1 MISVA
6 YTGTQTGVF
15 TSVDPGSDYTASS
28 TAYQQYTSPVFVA
41 SWNPNGF
48 GDDVVPA
55 IMAVVEEIPET
66 TSVNELRNDLSIR
79 VYPNPVRDELNIRI
93 NAENAIGA
101 VNYDVMDVAGRI
113 VMSGTKMVDG
123 LNDQMTLSVGQLQEG
138 LYTIVMK
145 TNKGFN
151 TSRFVVTK

>member
-1 MISVA
+1 
-6 YTGTQTGVF
+6 
-15 TSVDPGSDYTASS
+15 
-28 TAYQQYTSPVFVA
+28 
-41 SWNPNGF
+41 
-48 GDDVVPA
+48 
-55 IMAVVEEIPET
+55 
-66 TSVNELRNDLSIR
+66 
-79 VYPNPVRDELNIRI
+79 VYPNPVRDNLNIRI

-138 LYTIVMK
+138 LYTLVMK

>member
-1 MISVA
+1 M
-6 YTGTQTGVF
+6 
-15 TSVDPGSDYTASS
+15 
-28 TAYQQYTSPVFVA
+28 
-41 SWNPNGF
+41 
-48 GDDVVPA
+48 A
-55 IMAVVEEIPET
+55 IVEEIPDN
-66 TSVNELRNDLSIR
+66 TSVNEIRNDLNIR
-79 VYPNPVRDELNIRI
+79 VYPNPVRDHLNIRI

-138 LYTIVMK
+138 LYTLVMK